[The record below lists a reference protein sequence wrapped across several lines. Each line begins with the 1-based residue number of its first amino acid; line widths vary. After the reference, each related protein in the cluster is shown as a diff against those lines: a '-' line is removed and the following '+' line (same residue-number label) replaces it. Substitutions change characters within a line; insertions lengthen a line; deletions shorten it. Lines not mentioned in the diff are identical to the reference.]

1 MPDVATRP
9 AFATSEGLRAL
20 LIRLHES
27 GPGAWRTD
35 PEAAELMRFTIRKYA
50 GLARKHRQEPEDA
63 GPAAFDAMR
72 TPSVRRADDPW
83 AVVTRAVDVTL
94 KADEQADGML
104 CSTHQARRPEFS
116 GFHDAERFSDREN
129 PITEY
134 HPAFR
139 VDPDTDEA
147 DEGEQAEE
155 RSAQAGRAVEE
166 TIGLFVSLDWPE
178 DTARA
183 AMEYVCGRLIKLG
196 SRHSAYE
203 SLRRDKH
210 ARALLD
216 LPRVSWMTLLRVV
229 LGGPDPALASTNA
242 GRGVLL
248 RLTRG
253 YPVAEIAADDDL
265 ALTIILA
272 NPIIVRGGELP

>member
-1 MPDVATRP
+1 MD
-9 AFATSEGLRAL
+9 
-20 LIRLHES
+20 ES
-27 GPGAWRTD
+27 QIA
-35 PEAAELMRFTIRKYA
+35 
-50 GLARKHRQEPEDA
+50 
-63 GPAAFDAMR
+63 PAALSPHF
-72 TPSVRRADDPW
+72 
-83 AVVTRAVDVTL
+83 
-94 KADEQADGML
+94 
-104 CSTHQARRPEFS
+104 
-116 GFHDAERFSDREN
+116 
-129 PITEY
+129 
-134 HPAFR
+134 
-139 VDPDTDEA
+139 
-147 DEGEQAEE
+147 
-155 RSAQAGRAVEE
+155 AVEE
-166 TIGLFVSLDWPE
+166 TIGLFVALDWPE

-183 AMEYVCGRLIKLG
+183 AMEYVCGRLIELG

-229 LGGPDPALASTNA
+229 LGGSDPALASTNA

-272 NPIIVRGGELP
+272 NPIIVRGGELR